1 MVQVDTFVIAREIR
15 RLESAR
21 THLEKESEKM
31 ALEDFTDPEVA
42 IVAAVAAAVFSPK
55 VRGWL
60 RRGAVYSM
68 AGMLVAGDAISLA
81 ARGIGK
87 GVQHA
92 GETSANSAQNTAN
105 QANTSSGGPGET
117 FV

>member
-1 MVQVDTFVIAREIR
+1 VDTFVIAREIR
-15 RLESAR
+15 GLGSAR

-42 IVAAVAAAVFSPK
+42 IAAAVAAAVFSPK

-68 AGMLVAGDAISLA
+68 AGMLVAGDAISSV
-81 ARGIGK
+81 ARDIGK

-92 GETSANSAQNTAN
+92 GDTSANSPQNTKN
-105 QANTSSGGPGET
+105 QANTSSQGPGET
-117 FV
+117 FL

>member
-1 MVQVDTFVIAREIR
+1 
-15 RLESAR
+15 
-21 THLEKESEKM
+21 M

-55 VRGWL
+55 IRGWL

-68 AGMLVAGDAISLA
+68 AGMLVAGDAISSA

-105 QANTSSGGPGET
+105 QVHTSSGGPGET
-117 FV
+117 FL

>member
-1 MVQVDTFVIAREIR
+1 VDAFVIAWEID

-21 THLEKESEKM
+21 THLEKESKKM

-68 AGMLVAGDAISLA
+68 AGALVAGDAISSV
-81 ARGIGK
+81 ARDIGK

-92 GETSANSAQNTAN
+92 GDTSANSAQNTKN
-105 QANTSSGGPGET
+105 QANTSSRDPGET
-117 FV
+117 F

>member
-1 MVQVDTFVIAREIR
+1 
-15 RLESAR
+15 
-21 THLEKESEKM
+21 M

-68 AGMLVAGDAISLA
+68 AGILVAGDAISSV
-81 ARGIGK
+81 ARGVGQS
-87 GVQHA
+87 VQQT
-92 GETSANSAQNTAN
+92 GTTVSNSAQNAMN
-105 QANTSSGGPGET
+105 QAKASASSTEASSANGGQNKTMPRGASHQTKASTEGSGET
-117 FV
+117 FL

>member
-1 MVQVDTFVIAREIR
+1 
-15 RLESAR
+15 
-21 THLEKESEKM
+21 M

-68 AGMLVAGDAISLA
+68 AGVLVAGDAISSV
-81 ARGIGK
+81 ARDIGK

-92 GETSANSAQNTAN
+92 GDTSANSAQNTKNQAKNDASSNETTHAN
-105 QANTSSGGPGET
+105 QNNPAQQKSANQVNTSSKGPGET

>member
-1 MVQVDTFVIAREIR
+1 
-15 RLESAR
+15 
-21 THLEKESEKM
+21 M

-68 AGMLVAGDAISLA
+68 AGILVAGDAISSV
-81 ARGIGK
+81 ARGVGQS
-87 GVQHA
+87 VQQA
-92 GETSANSAQNTAN
+92 GTTASNSAQNAMN
-105 QANTSSGGPGET
+105 QAKASASSTKASAEGSRET
-117 FV
+117 FS

>member
-1 MVQVDTFVIAREIR
+1 
-15 RLESAR
+15 
-21 THLEKESEKM
+21 M

-42 IVAAVAAAVFSPK
+42 IVAAVAAAVFSSK

-68 AGMLVAGDAISLA
+68 AGVLVAGDAISSV
-81 ARGIGK
+81 ARDIGK

-92 GETSANSAQNTAN
+92 GDTSANSAQDTKNQARNDPSSNETTHAN
-105 QANTSSGGPGET
+105 QNNATQQKSANQVNTSSTGPGET

>member
-1 MVQVDTFVIAREIR
+1 
-15 RLESAR
+15 
-21 THLEKESEKM
+21 M

-68 AGMLVAGDAISLA
+68 AGVLVAGDAISSA
-81 ARGIGK
+81 ARDIGK

-92 GETSANSAQNTAN
+92 GDAAANSAQNAMNQAKNNASSNEAATAHANQNKAAQQKPAN
-105 QANTSSGGPGET
+105 QANASSKDSGET
-117 FV
+117 FL

>member
-1 MVQVDTFVIAREIR
+1 
-15 RLESAR
+15 
-21 THLEKESEKM
+21 M

-68 AGMLVAGDAISLA
+68 AGVLVAGDAISSV
-81 ARGIGK
+81 ARDIGK

-92 GETSANSAQNTAN
+92 GDTSANSAQNTKN
-105 QANTSSGGPGET
+105 QANTSSQGPGET
-117 FV
+117 FL

>member
-1 MVQVDTFVIAREIR
+1 
-15 RLESAR
+15 
-21 THLEKESEKM
+21 M

-68 AGMLVAGDAISLA
+68 AGVLVAGDAISSV
-81 ARGIGK
+81 ARDIGK

-92 GETSANSAQNTAN
+92 GDTSANSAQNTKN
-105 QANTSSGGPGET
+105 QVNTSSTGPGET

>member
-1 MVQVDTFVIAREIR
+1 
-15 RLESAR
+15 
-21 THLEKESEKM
+21 M

-68 AGMLVAGDAISLA
+68 AGVLVAGDAISSVA
-81 ARGIGK
+81 QDIGNSVQRARAT
-87 GVQHA
+87 A
-92 GETSANSAQNTAN
+92 GDTAQNGKN
-105 QANTSSGGPGET
+105 QNTGTERKSADQGNASTESPGEASS
-117 FV
+117 

>member
-1 MVQVDTFVIAREIR
+1 
-15 RLESAR
+15 
-21 THLEKESEKM
+21 M

-68 AGMLVAGDAISLA
+68 AGVLVAGDAISSV
-81 ARGIGK
+81 ARDIGK

-92 GETSANSAQNTAN
+92 GDTSANSAQQKSAN
-105 QANTSSGGPGET
+105 QVNTSSTGPGET